1 VSGDNVVPFPGAG
14 EAGGSPSTEA
24 PPPTATAPSGLP
36 PEVLEPMLE
45 ALLFAAGEPVTVT
58 ELVAAVGEV
67 DPAAVRAA
75 LHELA
80 LRYAG
85 RGIRLVKIGGGW
97 QLRTDPRFADA
108 VLRLRGGKPQ
118 RMSQAALESLAV
130 IAYRQPVT
138 RGEVDEIRGV
148 SSGGVIKTLLEK
160 GYLKVVGRRD
170 EPGRPLEYGTTPLF
184 LEMFELDSLQS
195 LPTLAERE
203 ELARTDPAEGGAGTS
218 QLVVP
223 ISELVSAPPAAPP
236 DAD

>member
-1 VSGDNVVPFPGAG
+1 MSGDNVVLFPGGSDAG
-14 EAGGSPSTEA
+14 APPSEA
-24 PPPTATAPSGLP
+24 PAGVSPD
-36 PEVLEPMLE
+36 VLEPMLE

-67 DPAAVRAA
+67 DPAAVRSA

-80 LRYAG
+80 QRYAG

-138 RGEVDEIRGV
+138 RSEVDEIRGV

-223 ISELVSAPPAAPP
+223 ISELVTAAPPAPP

>member
-1 VSGDNVVPFPGAG
+1 MSGDNVVLFPGGSDAG
-14 EAGGSPSTEA
+14 TPPSEA
-24 PPPTATAPSGLP
+24 PAGVPPD
-36 PEVLEPMLE
+36 VLEPMLE

-67 DPAAVRAA
+67 DPAAVRSA

-138 RGEVDEIRGV
+138 RSEVDEIRGV

-223 ISELVSAPPAAPP
+223 ISELVTAPPPAAPP
-236 DAD
+236 APPDAD

>member
-1 VSGDNVVPFPGAG
+1 VSGDNVVPFPGGSDAG
-14 EAGGSPSTEA
+14 PTPSEA
-24 PPPTATAPSGLP
+24 PAQVP

-58 ELVAAVGEV
+58 ELVAAIGEV
-67 DPAAVRAA
+67 DPATVRAA

-80 LRYAG
+80 QRYAG

-203 ELARTDPAEGGAGTS
+203 ELARTDPAEGGAGTA

-223 ISELVSAPPAAPP
+223 ISELVPGPPAPPP

>member
-1 VSGDNVVPFPGAG
+1 MSGDNVVLFPGGSDAG
-14 EAGGSPSTEA
+14 APPSEA
-24 PPPTATAPSGLP
+24 PAGVPPD
-36 PEVLEPMLE
+36 VLEPMLE

-67 DPAAVRAA
+67 DPAAVRSA

-80 LRYAG
+80 QRYAG

-138 RGEVDEIRGV
+138 RSEVDEIRGV

-223 ISELVSAPPAAPP
+223 ISELVTAAPPAPP